1 MLLRCHHCDEK
12 RAKCC
17 TAQVNENLVL
27 TALLHPSPLAA
38 GCCKTERQEVKLFS
52 SLTLWDLRS
61 RFAPLHITPRCA
73 GRCKAQIKNGVQ
85 ASLTPFFLCFA
96 ESEGFE
102 PPDPLRSTVF
112 KTAAF
117 DHSANSPILSLNL
130 DLQLLFAL
138 PFQKGLQRYE

>member
-1 MLLRCHHCDEK
+1 M
-12 RAKCC
+12 
-17 TAQVNENLVL
+17 
-27 TALLHPSPLAA
+27 
-38 GCCKTERQEVKLFS
+38 
-52 SLTLWDLRS
+52 
-61 RFAPLHITPRCA
+61 RF
-73 GRCKAQIKNGVQ
+73 V
-85 ASLTPFFLCFA
+85 A